1 MDFNKEVF
9 KEKFKNR
16 LDEKYALDVKD
27 ATPQELY
34 LTLSLIVRS
43 SYSRYWRKTWK
54 KYMEDG
60 KKQIYYFSIEFL
72 PGRLLMSNL
81 LNMGWLETVRDAL
94 KDLDIDLDEIAE
106 VEKDMALGNGGLG
119 RLASAFILTVFQE
132 MVMVSVIVMDYS
144 SKNLLMVIK
153 LNYLM
158 NGLIVV
164 ILGKFV
170 VKVNL

>member
-34 LTLSLIVRS
+34 LTLSSIVRS

-81 LNMGWLETVRDAL
+81 LNMGWLETVREAL

-106 VEKDMALGNGGLG
+106 AEKDMAIKVMMFLCLKIQALRKLLWEMQLKISKK
-119 RLASAFILTVFQE
+119 RLIL
-132 MVMVSVIVMDYS
+132 
-144 SKNLLMVIK
+144 
-153 LNYLM
+153 
-158 NGLIVV
+158 
-164 ILGKFV
+164 
-170 VKVNL
+170 

>member
-34 LTLSLIVRS
+34 LTLSSIVRS

-60 KKQIYYFSIEFL
+60 KSKFTIS
-72 PGRLLMSNL
+72 L
-81 LNMGWLETVRDAL
+81 LNFYQVA
-94 KDLDIDLDEIAE
+94 
-106 VEKDMALGNGGLG
+106 
-119 RLASAFILTVFQE
+119 
-132 MVMVSVIVMDYS
+132 Y
-144 SKNLLMVIK
+144 
-153 LNYLM
+153 
-158 NGLIVV
+158 
-164 ILGKFV
+164 
-170 VKVNL
+170 

>member
-34 LTLSLIVRS
+34 LTLSSIVRS

-60 KKQIYYFSIEFL
+60 NSQRCIERF
-72 PGRLLMSNL
+72 RH
-81 LNMGWLETVRDAL
+81 RF
-94 KDLDIDLDEIAE
+94 
-106 VEKDMALGNGGLG
+106 
-119 RLASAFILTVFQE
+119 R
-132 MVMVSVIVMDYS
+132 
-144 SKNLLMVIK
+144 
-153 LNYLM
+153 
-158 NGLIVV
+158 
-164 ILGKFV
+164 
-170 VKVNL
+170 